1 MGSEVDD
8 LRSSI
13 LKGHLKPLHDSEHE
27 LVFHQHTVGSG
38 ELLIEQGLTYLA
50 SSAAVHGL
58 CKDT

>member
-38 ELLIEQGLTYLA
+38 EFLIEQGLT
-50 SSAAVHGL
+50 
-58 CKDT
+58 